1 MTKKVSYNAV
11 GLKVT
16 LECVDN
22 DGVAIPLTDAKNL
35 KIKLRPQS
43 GSTATAVVK
52 NATLEGSGADGR
64 LYCLTE
70 SGDLDTIGD
79 WLAQA
84 YYEKGTY
91 EGHTI
96 PVTVFTVVA
105 NLDET

>member
-22 DGVAIPLTDAKNL
+22 DGVAIDLTGAENL

-43 GSTATAVVK
+43 GAAATAVVK
-52 NATLEGSGADGR
+52 TATLEGVGTNGT

-96 PVTVFTVVA
+96 PVTIFTVVA
-105 NLDET
+105 NLDA